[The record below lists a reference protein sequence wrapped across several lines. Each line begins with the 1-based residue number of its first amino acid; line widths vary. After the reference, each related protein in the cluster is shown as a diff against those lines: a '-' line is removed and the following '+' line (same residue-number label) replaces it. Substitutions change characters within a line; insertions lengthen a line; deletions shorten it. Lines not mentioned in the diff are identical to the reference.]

1 MTEEPP
7 MNIDDTDLLAYVDG
21 QLPPQRRAEVE
32 AAVTASPE
40 LTARLHT
47 LRASALPYAAAFEAQ
62 ALPAVPEELSQRI
75 SELISADAQRDHRRS
90 SSWPRLAAAFAAGVL
105 CCAIALRL
113 LTPGTSVP
121 VTAQVAPWIKAVADY
136 QQLYSRATLA
146 NLNENPEL
154 SRRVIDDLRVN
165 DGMKV
170 SVPDLRSAGL
180 TFKRVQRL
188 NFRDQPVVQMVYL
201 PEQGEPIAVCA
212 TPDARPDETPRAEQV
227 GEMGTVAWR
236 RGNVG
241 YVLLGR
247 GSTQAL
253 MELGRR
259 IASGDT
265 SSLYGRSGGSR
276 PPNAA

>member
-1 MTEEPP
+1 MH
-7 MNIDDTDLLAYVDG
+7 IDDTDLLAYVDG
-21 QLPPQRRAEVE
+21 QLPPRRRAEVE
-32 AAVTASPE
+32 AAVTVSPE
-40 LTARLHT
+40 LTPRLHT
-47 LRASALPYAAAFEAQ
+47 LRASALPYAAAFQAQ
-62 ALPAVPEELSQRI
+62 ALPPVPQELSQRI
-75 SELISADAQRDHRRS
+75 SELISADAQRDQRRS

-113 LTPGTSVP
+113 LTPGASAP
-121 VTAQVAPWIKAVADY
+121 ATAQVAPWIKAVADY

-146 NLNENPEL
+146 NINENPEL
-154 SRRVIDDLRVN
+154 TRRVIDDLRIS
-165 DGMKV
+165 DGMRV

-188 NFRDQPVVQMVYL
+188 NFRERPVVQMVYL

-212 TPDARPDETPRAEQV
+212 TPDARPDETPHAEQI
-227 GEMGTVAWR
+227 GEMRTVAWR

-253 MELGRR
+253 MELSRR
-259 IASGDT
+259 IAGGDT
-265 SSLYGRSGGSR
+265 SSLYGRRGGGSLV
-276 PPNAA
+276 PNAA

>member
-212 TPDARPDETPRAEQV
+212 TPDARPDETPHAEQV

-236 RGNVG
+236 RGSVG

>member
-7 MNIDDTDLLAYVDG
+7 MNIDETELLAYVDG

-40 LTARLHT
+40 LAARLHT
-47 LRASALPYAAAFEAQ
+47 LRASALPYAAAFQAQ
-62 ALPAVPEELSQRI
+62 ALPPVPEELSQRI
-75 SELISADAQRDHRRS
+75 SELISHDAQRDHRRS

-113 LTPGTSVP
+113 LTPGALTPS
-121 VTAQVAPWIKAVADY
+121 TAQVAPWIKAVADY

-165 DGMKV
+165 DGMRV

-188 NFRDQPVVQMVYL
+188 SFRDQPVVQMVYL

-212 TPDARPDETPRAEQV
+212 TPDTRPDETPHAEQV
-227 GEMGTVAWR
+227 GEMRTVAWR

-247 GSTQAL
+247 DSTQAL
-253 MELGRR
+253 MELSRR

-265 SSLYGRSGGSR
+265 SSLYGRSGGSLA
-276 PPNAA
+276 PNAT